1 MMERHALTNK
11 EPSES
16 PRRLL
21 VHADRASRRQRL
33 AHRSVRDPSFKNSF
47 RLALE
52 EHIKYALAGLTP
64 NNRIIDGVMRQGN
77 PARGVAESRNA

>member
-11 EPSES
+11 ELSDPHEDYWSTLIARAADNVSRIVQSEIH
-16 PRRLL
+16 L
-21 VHADRASRRQRL
+21 
-33 AHRSVRDPSFKNSF
+33 FENSF
-47 RLALE
+47 RSALE
-52 EHIKYALAGLTP
+52 EHINYALAGLTP